1 MKLFTDIR
9 DIKDIENTVIAV
21 GNFDGVHKGHQKIIQ
36 RSIKDAE
43 SSGYKS
49 AVFTFSNHPRNV
61 IANDDVKNILSPA
74 HKINIFRD
82 LGIDYLFSIP
92 FTMQIA
98 AMKPEEY
105 VNELLIKTFRMKA

>member
-43 SSGYKS
+43 SSGYKAAGAS
-49 AVFTFSNHPRNV
+49 
-61 IANDDVKNILSPA
+61 SP
-74 HKINIFRD
+74 
-82 LGIDYLFSIP
+82 P
-92 FTMQIA
+92 
-98 AMKPEEY
+98 
-105 VNELLIKTFRMKA
+105 